1 MTSMIRRLPHRWG
14 PSLFGLILS
23 GIMTA
28 VVSFVATLNA
38 VGFVPDLALRWAIAW
53 PISWAVAFPVIL
65 MMGPMVRRVV
75 SNCIEPPGDQRN

>member
-1 MTSMIRRLPHRWG
+1 MIRRLPHRWA
-14 PSLFGLILS
+14 PTLFGLILS

-38 VGFVPDLALRWAIAW
+38 VGFNADLPYRWAIAW

-65 MMGPMVRRVV
+65 KAGPAVRRLVARAV
-75 SNCIEPPGDQRN
+75 EPPPEDASGR

>member
-1 MTSMIRRLPHRWG
+1 MTRRLPHRWA
-14 PSLFGLILS
+14 PILFGLILS

-38 VGFVPDLALRWAIAW
+38 VGFGPDLAFRWAVAW

-65 MMGPMVRRVV
+65 MMGPAVRRFVAGLV
-75 SNCIEPPGDQRN
+75 EGPPGEKKSD